1 MFRIKAQICPLTRF
15 IKHYML
21 FLSLVPQSRPGMFY
35 RLLLWEYFAH
45 FYIYDFLYHKIN
57 LTFNIGLE
65 DLRKI
70 KVSYQLVV
78 YINKLIKIV
87 FS

>member
-15 IKHYML
+15 IKHYMF
-21 FLSLVPQSRPGMFY
+21 FLSLVPQSRPGMLY

-45 FYIYDFLYHKIN
+45 FYIYDFLYHQIN

-70 KVSYQLVV
+70 KVSYQIIV
-78 YINKLIKIV
+78 YINELIKIV